1 MPEEGLSP
9 SPVTPE
15 DGVRI
20 LEPWVGMERE
30 GAVDED
36 EAVAAGAAGA
46 GAGAA
51 PAAEAPGG
59 AMDLKE
65 DENMAGGGR
74 RTGEGLL

>member
-15 DGVRI
+15 DGVRT
-20 LEPWVGMERE
+20 LEPWVRMERG

-36 EAVAAGAAGA
+36 EAVAAGA

-59 AMDLKE
+59 AMDLRE
-65 DENMAGGGR
+65 DESMAGGGR